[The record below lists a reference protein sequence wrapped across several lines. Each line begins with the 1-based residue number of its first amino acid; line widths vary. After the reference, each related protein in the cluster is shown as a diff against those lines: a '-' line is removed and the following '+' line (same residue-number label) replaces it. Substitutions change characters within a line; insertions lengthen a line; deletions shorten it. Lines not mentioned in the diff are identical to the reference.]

1 MAHTAA
7 MNALRL
13 VARLLVIVLA
23 MSVTNAGAQ
32 TYTPPRTADGQPD
45 LQGIWQGIG
54 VAYYSIENLELQ
66 PIYQQNR
73 QDPSLRGKSIIV
85 DPADGKIPYQ
95 PWAAAKAKEIF
106 DNHLEPTAKY
116 LDGAARCMLHG
127 VPRHLYNR
135 EFEIFQPQGHVV
147 IFNMAHHT
155 YRAIPLDAG
164 EHITERVKLYMG
176 DSRGRWEGNTLVVD
190 VANNNDQTWL
200 DIVGSFHS
208 DAMRVV
214 ERFTPVSPDRISYE
228 AVITDPKVYTRPWK
242 IAMPLERFK
251 DYGGTELW
259 EEACHE
265 NNERTIELML
275 KR

>member
-1 MAHTAA
+1 MTP
-7 MNALRL
+7 MMRT
-13 VARLLVIVLA
+13 LLWLTIVLLGA
-23 MSVTNAGAQ
+23 APGPAGAQ
-32 TYTPPRTADGQPD
+32 TYAPPRTADGQPD
-45 LQGIWQGIG
+45 MQGIWQGIG

-66 PIYQQNR
+66 PIYQNNR
-73 QDPSLRGKSIIV
+73 EDPALRGKSIVV

-106 DNHLEPTAKY
+106 DNHLEPTPKY
-116 LDGAARCMLHG
+116 LDPAARCMLHG
-127 VPRHLYNR
+127 VPRQFYNR
-135 EFEIFQPQGHVV
+135 EFEIFQPRGHVV

-155 YRAIPLDAG
+155 YRDIPLDAG
-164 EHITERVKLYMG
+164 PHITDRVKLYMG
-176 DSRGRWEGNTLVVD
+176 DSRGRWEGTTLVVD
-190 VANNNDQTWL
+190 VANNNDQTWF

-208 DAMRVV
+208 DALRVV
-214 ERFTPVSPDRISYE
+214 ERFTPVSPDRIAYE

-251 DYGGTELW
+251 DYGITELW

-265 NNERTIELML
+265 NNERTLELML